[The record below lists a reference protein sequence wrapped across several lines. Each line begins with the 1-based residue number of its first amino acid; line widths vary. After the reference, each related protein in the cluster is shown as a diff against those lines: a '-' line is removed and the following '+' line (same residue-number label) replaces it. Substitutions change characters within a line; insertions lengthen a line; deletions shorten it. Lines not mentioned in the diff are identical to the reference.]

1 MMLQLELQTE
11 VREPVE
17 REDKTAANQLLW
29 PGNTS
34 DFLHM
39 VPLYMFWINPS
50 PPPPPKQKSTGA
62 SFIALLAITKE
73 RRIVIFVTFG
83 LIISIN
89 IFLRAILAPATH
101 YPSAFCTLMPTQVNH
116 EENFRNEIVWI

>member
-11 VREPVE
+11 VQEPVE

-50 PPPPPKQKSTGA
+50 PPHPLNKSPQGLV
-62 SFIALLAITKE
+62 LL
-73 RRIVIFVTFG
+73 
-83 LIISIN
+83 L
-89 IFLRAILAPATH
+89 
-101 YPSAFCTLMPTQVNH
+101 CWQ
-116 EENFRNEIVWI
+116 